1 MYIDVKTAVEDTISY
16 FTISYSLVIST
27 QKTGWAGQRYTAA
40 TLP

>member
-16 FTISYSLVIST
+16 FTTYSLVIST